1 VRQSDVPAQALSRPF
16 LWFLHMRPAN
26 RLETHCERFTWGPFD
41 FYAHFDR
48 AADGRVVQ
56 VAFTSKTKDGSQQQE
71 FFRKLTV
78 MLNRALQGR
87 F

>member
-1 VRQSDVPAQALSRPF
+1 
-16 LWFLHMRPAN
+16 MRPAN

-48 AADGRVVQ
+48 AADGRVIQ
-56 VAFTSKTKDGSQQQE
+56 VAFTSKFKEGSDQNE
-71 FFRKLTV
+71 FFKKLTA

-87 F
+87 S